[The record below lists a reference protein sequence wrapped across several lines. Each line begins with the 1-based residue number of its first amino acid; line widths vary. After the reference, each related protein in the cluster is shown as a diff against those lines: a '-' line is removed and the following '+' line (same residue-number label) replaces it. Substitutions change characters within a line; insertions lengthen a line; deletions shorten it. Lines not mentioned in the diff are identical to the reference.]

1 MSNKSGIEGVIS
13 LPSGGGALQGLGE
26 SFAPD
31 LFTGTGNLSVPIAVP
46 SGRRGMQPQ
55 LALSYSTGGGNG
67 PFGLGWHLSGAGVSR
82 KTSSGIPTYG
92 SSIRAAKSDTFTL
105 SGAEDL
111 VPVGATSERTDYRPR
126 TEGLFAKIIHHHGV
140 GSDYW
145 EVRTKDGLT
154 SIHGTP
160 QRAGDDPAAIA
171 DPARRGN
178 VFAWHLTEARDV
190 FGNRV
195 VYEYERDLRQEGA
208 HFWDQLYLRRIRYI
222 DYTDSGGETRFLA
235 AVELHY
241 EDRPDPFS
249 SCRSGFEI
257 RTTRRCTR
265 IETRVQDQ
273 LVRVYHLVYL
283 DRRPEAADSLPANGV
298 SLLSQ
303 IRVTGHASDTSEELP
318 PLEISYSPFAPQ
330 GRSFFPLQGTDLPPR
345 SLAHP
350 EFELADLFGRGLP
363 DILQMN
369 GVVRYWRN
377 RGSGEYDAPREMST
391 APAGLNLGDAGVQM
405 LDANG
410 DGRIDLMVT
419 ALPVAGY
426 FPLSAQGG
434 WDGDAFRPYRLAPTF
449 NLADRSVRLLDLD
462 GDGVTD
468 ALHAG
473 ARFEYFFNDARTGWG
488 EARTVERQRL
498 DEFPDVQFTDS
509 RVRLADL
516 SGDGLL
522 DILLVYDG
530 NIEYWPNLGHGR
542 WGKRQHMQNSPRFP
556 SGYDARRILIGDVD
570 GDGVADLVYVDH
582 REIRLYINQSG
593 NRWSDAIVIEG
604 TPPVTDMDAVRLADM
619 LGSGVGGILWS
630 MDAGTARDS
639 LLYLDL
645 IGGRKPYL
653 LTEMNNHRGALT
665 RVAYE
670 SSMRFYMED
679 QEHHA
684 TRWKTSLPFPVQ
696 VVSRVEIV
704 DEISLGKRTV
714 DYSYHH
720 GHYDGAEREFRGFGR
735 VDQRD
740 TQTFEDYHASTPG
753 TGPFA
758 SVAPEYFAPPVLT
771 KTWFH
776 QGPIGEEFG
785 AWQELDLSNEYW
797 SGDPEQL
804 RRPQEQ
810 TDFLTQ
816 LPRRVRRDALRTL
829 RGTQLRSE
837 LYALDGSTR
846 EARPYTVIEALHGLR
861 HEFGPTLAPTLSEVE
876 GFFPHLIARR
886 TTQWERG
893 DEPLTHF
900 DFASDYDA
908 VGQSREQI
916 SIACP
921 RGFRHI
927 DDVIPDTTPFIASCT
942 RTLFAQTSG
951 DSLYIQDRPARVTS
965 FELRHV
971 GSKSVRQLLAG
982 AANLTDESILTQVL
996 TYYDGA
1002 AFEGLPLQQLGSFGV
1017 AVRTETL
1024 AFTEAIL
1031 ERAHAGAVVPPYL
1044 KPGEAPPWTSD
1055 YPQRFRQLPELAGYV
1070 FHDGSGPQTRGFFIN
1085 EGVRFDFHGGGPSRG
1100 LALTRRSALGQ
1111 ESHVSY
1117 DEFALLPLT
1126 ARDSLGLERQV
1137 QYDYRVLQPR
1147 LAVDPNGNRT
1157 QFTFSPLG
1165 FITSVTAMGKEGE
1178 AVGDT
1183 PAAPSTRV
1191 EYDFMAFANSPVGAR
1206 RPIFVRTLQRDYHVH
1221 DANVPSSV
1229 ADRLT
1234 ISVEF
1239 ADGFGR
1245 VIQQRALAQEALFGS
1260 GELGADVIS
1269 PDQSIAPGASR
1280 ARLFSN
1286 PDAPAVV
1293 VTGTQV
1299 FDNKGQVVEQYE
1311 PFFSTGFEYA
1321 PAAPHEH
1328 GRKAQMSYD
1337 PRGQLVRTRNPD
1349 GSLKRVIFG
1358 IPPQLDNP
1366 DDYEPT
1372 PWEAYTYDANDL
1384 AQQFVGDHHVDPSH
1398 FNTPASVEIDALGRV
1413 IKSITRRSTSDVDA
1427 VLVHT
1432 RYDARGN
1439 AVEIID
1445 ALGRTVVSR
1454 VHDLTGSEHQSPRL
1468 LREDSMDSGTRRI
1481 VFDASGNEI
1490 ERRDSKGALTL
1501 QAYDIANRPTHLWA
1515 RDAQALPITL
1525 RQMLIYGDNA
1535 ALADAAARNL
1545 KGHLY
1550 QHFDEAGL
1558 MEIAAFDF
1566 KGNILRQRR
1575 QVLSDAELLSK
1586 SNGTTFA
1593 PYQVDWEIPGQRDA
1607 LDPKVYQTDTLFDAR
1622 NRVRHATLPEDVTG
1636 DRKELVPSFAR
1647 NGALESLRLLSQGG
1661 AVEETIVAHVAYNA
1675 RGQRTLIAYGNG
1687 LMTRYAHDPGTF
1699 QVARMRSERYVKEGT
1714 LDFVP
1719 AGGLLQDVAYER
1731 DLVGNITR
1739 MRDRSPGTGI
1749 PNSLLGNDALDRVF
1763 GYDSFYRLISATGR
1777 EHDLRNPS
1785 SDPWLDEMLPTNQD
1799 ATRTRPYTRT
1809 FEYDDADSLIDCRH
1823 VTPNGSGDF
1832 RRRLI
1837 MDPASNRCVQA
1848 IQGNAFAHTFDANGN
1863 MLTESTSRH
1872 FHWNHSDRLLSFR
1885 IQAGSGPASLEAVYA
1900 YDATGSRVRKV
1911 IRRQNGSVTSVT
1923 YIGNGFE
1930 HQRQNQEQNTTL
1942 HVWDALSRVMSR
1954 RIGPALGGDESPA
1967 TQYVLEDQIH
1977 DSRVVLDGIGAF
1989 VRREEFYPY
1998 GGTSFGG
2005 FARKRYRFTG
2015 KERDEESGLSYHRAR
2030 YYAPSLARWIS
2041 PDPAGTIEGLNLYRY
2056 GQNNPLRFFDDSGN
2070 SSASSYDHIGYTN
2083 YNPFE
2088 SWDPWPAPPAGDS
2101 WYKKAAIAVYHGL
2114 KAGVKAQWWA
2124 SKQPALKTWEAMK
2137 LIAGKAVSGAS
2148 TIWNAAKNHPYIA
2161 GGIGIGVAL
2170 ALAFAGK
2177 YIWNY
2182 ALAPTIRVA
2191 TNAAFG
2197 YVMFGNYGAIAG
2209 ALMGAVHGFAMAKAE
2224 SYDWGSWKG
2233 WLAFTLDNTW
2243 SLFNS
2248 FVGSA
2253 FATANIG
2260 HNPIDDG
2267 QSKNS
2272 NTLYFKGQW
2281 FSSYDT
2287 TLGNVTVGTNV
2298 PAHEKEHAWQAR
2310 LFGPIYIP
2318 GVIASFEVA
2327 TVLPYWL
2334 LYGNCSVT
2342 GFWTYFSKGVYPN
2355 TLHELDAYR
2364 VQGNP
2369 C

>member
-1 MSNKSGIEGVIS
+1 MSNKSGIEGVVS

-92 SSIRAAKSDTFTL
+92 AGIRATKSDTFTL

-111 VPVGATSERTDYRPR
+111 VPVAATSARTEYRPR
-126 TEGLFAKIIHHHGV
+126 TEGLFAKIFHHHGA

-154 SIHGTP
+154 SLHGTP
-160 QRAGDDPAAIA
+160 GRAGDDPAAIA
-171 DPARRGN
+171 DPARRRN
-178 VFAWHLTEARDV
+178 VFAWHLSESRDV

-195 VYEYERDLRQEGA
+195 VYEYERDSREEGA

-222 DYTDSGGETRFLA
+222 DYTDSGGATRFLA

-265 IETRVQDQ
+265 IETRTQDE
-273 LVRVYHLVYL
+273 LVRVYHLDYL
-283 DRRPEAADSLPANGV
+283 DQRPEVAGALPANGV

-303 IRVTGHASDTSEELP
+303 VRVTGHDGAVTEALP
-318 PLEISYSPFAPQ
+318 PLEVQYTPFAPE
-330 GRSFFPLQGTDLPPR
+330 GRNFFPLEGTDLPPR
-345 SLAHP
+345 SLAHR

-377 RGSGEYDAPREMST
+377 RGDGGYDPPRAMPT

-405 LDANG
+405 LDSDG

-426 FPLSAQGG
+426 FSLSAQGG
-434 WDGDAFRPYRLAPTF
+434 WDSASFRPYRVAPTF
-449 NLADRSVRLLDLD
+449 NLADPAVRLLDLD

-473 ARFEYFFNDARTGWG
+473 ANFEYFFNDARTGWG
-488 EARTVERQRL
+488 EVRTVARQRL
-498 DEFPDVQFTDS
+498 EDFPDVQFSDS

-516 SGDGLL
+516 SGDGLQ
-522 DILLVYDG
+522 DIMLLHDG
-530 NIEYWPNLGHGR
+530 SIEYWPNLGHGR
-542 WGKRQHMQNSPRFP
+542 WGKRQSMRNSPRFP
-556 SGYDARRILIGDVD
+556 NGYDPRRILIGDVD
-570 GDGVADLVYVDH
+570 GDGVADLVYIDH

-593 NRWSDAIVIEG
+593 NGWSDAIVIAG

-653 LTEMNNHRGALT
+653 LSEVNNHRGALT
-665 RVAYE
+665 RVTYE
-670 SSMRFYMED
+670 SSMRFYTED
-679 QEHHA
+679 QKHFA

-704 DEISLGKRTV
+704 DEISLGKRAI

-740 TQTFEDYHASTPG
+740 TQSFEDYHASTPG
-753 TGPFA
+753 TGPFVN
-758 SVAPEYFAPPVLT
+758 VAPEHFAPPVLT
-771 KTWFH
+771 KTWFF

-797 SGDPEQL
+797 SGDPVQL
-804 RRPQEQ
+804 PRTQEQ

-837 LYALDGSTR
+837 LYALDGSPR
-846 EARPYTVIEALHGLR
+846 ASRPYTVTEAQYGLR
-861 HEFGPTLAPTLSEVE
+861 HEYGPTLAPALSEVE
-876 GFFPHLIARR
+876 GFFPHLIASR

-900 DFASDYDA
+900 DFAYDYDA
-908 VGQSREQI
+908 LGQSREQV

-927 DDVIPDTTPFIASCT
+927 DDVLPDTTPFIASCT

-951 DSLYIQDRPARVTS
+951 DTPYIQDRPARVTS
-965 FELRHV
+965 FELPHA
-971 GSKSVRQLLAG
+971 GNKSVRQLLAE
-982 AANLTDESILTQVL
+982 AASLTDASILTQVL

-1002 AFEGLPLQQLGSFGV
+1002 AFEGLPLRQIGSFGI

-1024 AFTEAIL
+1024 ACTEAIL
-1031 ERAHAGAVVPPYL
+1031 EQVHGAANVPPYL
-1044 KPGEAPPWTSD
+1044 RPGAAPPWTDD
-1055 YPQRFRQLPELAGYV
+1055 YPLRFRDLPALAGYV
-1070 FHDGSGPQTRGFFIN
+1070 FRDGSGPQTRGFYIN
-1085 EGVRFDFHGGGPSRG
+1085 EGARFDFQGGGAARG
-1100 LALTRRSALGQ
+1100 LALARRTALGQ
-1111 ESHVSY
+1111 ESDVSY

-1126 ARDSLGLERQV
+1126 ARNALGLERQME
-1137 QYDYRVLQPR
+1137 YDYRVLQPR

-1165 FITSVTAMGKEGE
+1165 FMTSVTAMGKEGE

-1191 EYDFMAFANSPVGAR
+1191 EYDFMAFANSPPGAR
-1206 RPIFVRTLQRDYHVH
+1206 RPIFVRTLQRDYHTN
-1221 DANVPSSV
+1221 DADVPAAL
-1229 ADRLT
+1229 ADRQT

-1245 VIQQRALAQEALFGS
+1245 VIQQRSLAQDVLFGS
-1260 GELGADVIS
+1260 ESLGADVIS
-1269 PDQSIAPGASR
+1269 TDQSIVPGASR
-1280 ARLFSN
+1280 ARLFSD
-1286 PDAPAVV
+1286 PQAPAVV

-1299 FDNKGQVVEQYE
+1299 FDNKGQVIEQYE

-1321 PAAPHEH
+1321 PAAPHEE
-1328 GRKAQMSYD
+1328 GGKAQMFYD

-1358 IPPQLDNP
+1358 IPARLENP
-1366 DDYEPT
+1366 DDHEPT

-1384 AQQFVGDHHVDPSH
+1384 AQQFAGDHHVDPLH
-1398 FNTPASVEIDALGRV
+1398 FNTPASVEIDSLGRV
-1413 IKSITRRSTSDVDA
+1413 IKSTTRRSAADA
-1427 VLVHT
+1427 DPAVVRT

-1439 AVEIID
+1439 AVAVID
-1445 ALGRTVVSR
+1445 PLGRTVVSR
-1454 VHDLTGSEHQSPRL
+1454 VHDLTGSERQPPRL

-1481 VFDASGNEI
+1481 VFDASGSEI
-1490 ERRDSKGALTL
+1490 ERRDSKGALTV
-1501 QAYDIANRPTHLWA
+1501 QAYDNANRPTHLWA
-1515 RDAQALPITL
+1515 RDAPALPITL
-1525 RQMLIYGDNA
+1525 RQRLVYGDA
-1535 ALADAAARNL
+1535 ASLTDAASRNL
-1545 KGHLY
+1545 IGHLY

-1558 MEIAAFDF
+1558 MQIEAFDF

-1575 QVLSDAELLSK
+1575 QVLSDAELLSR
-1586 SNGTTFA
+1586 SNGATFT
-1593 PYQVDWEIPGQRDA
+1593 PYQVDWERRAQRDA
-1607 LDPKVYQTDTLFDAR
+1607 LDPQVYQTDMLFDAH
-1622 NRVRHATLPEDVTG
+1622 NRVRHATMPEDVAG

-1647 NGALESLRLLSQGG
+1647 NGALEALRLSSQGG
-1661 AVEETIVAHVAYNA
+1661 TVAETIVEHIAHNA

-1687 LMTRYAHDPGTF
+1687 LMTRYAYDSGTF
-1699 QVARMRSERYVKEGT
+1699 QIARMRSERYTQEST

-1719 AGGLLQDVAYER
+1719 AGGLLQEVAYER

-1739 MRDRSPGTGI
+1739 LLDRSPGSGI
-1749 PNSLLGNDALDRVF
+1749 PNSLLGSDALDRVF
-1763 GYDSFYRLISATGR
+1763 GYDAFYRLISATGR

-1799 ATRTRPYTRT
+1799 ATRTRAYTRT
-1809 FEYDDADSLIDCRH
+1809 FEYDDADSLVDCRH
-1823 VTPNGSGDF
+1823 ATPDAAGPF
-1832 RRRLI
+1832 RRRLV
-1837 MDPASNRCVQA
+1837 MDPASNRCTQA
-1848 IQGNAFAHTFDANGN
+1848 IQGSTFAHTFDANGN
-1863 MLTESTSRH
+1863 LLTEGTSRH
-1872 FHWNHSDRLLSFR
+1872 FHWSHSDRLLAFR
-1885 IQAGSGPASLEAVYA
+1885 IQAGAGPASIEAVYA

-1911 IRRQNGSVTSVT
+1911 VRRQDGSVASVT

-1930 HQRQNQEQNTTL
+1930 HVRRDDAQNTML
-1942 HVWDALSRVMSR
+1942 HAWDSLTRIMSR
-1954 RIGPALGGDESPA
+1954 RIGPALAGDESPA

-1977 DSRVVLDGIGAF
+1977 NSSVVLDGGGAF
-1989 VRREEFYPY
+1989 IRREEFYPY

-2015 KERDEESGLSYHRAR
+2015 KERDEESGLGYHRAR

-2041 PDPAGTIEGLNLYRY
+2041 PDPAGTVDGLNLYRY

-2070 SSASSYDHIGYTN
+2070 SSASSSGHIGYTN

-2088 SWDPWPAPPAGDS
+2088 SWDDWAAPPAGDS
-2101 WYKKAAIAVYHGL
+2101 WYKKAAVAVYHGL
-2114 KAGVKAQWWA
+2114 KAGVKAQLWA
-2124 SKQPALKTWEAMK
+2124 AKQPALKTWEAMK
-2137 LIAGKAVSGAS
+2137 LIASKAVSGAS
-2148 TIWNAAKNHPYIA
+2148 TIWNAAKSHPYIA
-2161 GGIGIGVAL
+2161 GGIGIGIAVAL
-2170 ALAFAGK
+2170 AVAGK
-2177 YIWNY
+2177 TIWNY
-2182 ALAPTIRVA
+2182 ALAPAIRVVS
-2191 TNAAFG
+2191 NAAFG

-2224 SYDWGSWKG
+2224 SYDWGSAKG

-2248 FVGSA
+2248 FVASA
-2253 FATANIG
+2253 FSTANIG
-2260 HNPIDDG
+2260 HNEIDDG

-2272 NTLYFKGQW
+2272 NTLYFSGQW
-2281 FSSYDT
+2281 FSPYDT
-2287 TLGNVTVGTNV
+2287 TLGNVVVGTNV
-2298 PAHEKEHAWQAR
+2298 PDHERRHVWQAR

-2318 GVIASFEVA
+2318 GVIASYEIA

-2334 LYGNCSVT
+2334 LYGHCSVT
-2342 GFWTYFSKGVYPN
+2342 GFWSYFSQGVYPN
-2355 TLHELDAYR
+2355 TLNELDAYR
-2364 VQGNP
+2364 VQGST